1 MDVETNNTIYWI
13 DKKAHN
19 LPINDRI
26 SRYIKSGSSQIARVT
41 LEQWR
46 ALVAV
51 VDAGSY
57 AAAADQLHKSQ
68 SSVTHAVQRITE
80 QLDVEVFRREG
91 RRSVLT
97 ESGEVLVRR
106 ARHLLD
112 EARRLERLAGA
123 LAAGEPAELRLAVEI
138 IYPTWQLLEVLAAF
152 GNEYPD
158 TRIELYESV
167 LGGTQELI
175 ERGDVDLAI
184 GSRVPPGFVGER
196 LMDMDFV
203 CCAAPSHPL
212 HQLGRDVTLE
222 DLRRHRHLLVR
233 DTGSRR
239 RSGVRRLEAEQRWT
253 VSHKATSIR
262 AACMGLG
269 FAWFAAS
276 NIRDELERGQLVPV
290 PLGPAGLRSAALFM
304 IHPDP
309 DAASSS
315 LRELMALFTERAR
328 LT

>member
-1 MDVETNNTIYWI
+1 MKI
-13 DKKAHN
+13 DNA
-19 LPINDRI
+19 
-26 SRYIKSGSSQIARVT
+26 QAARVT
-41 LEQWR
+41 LDQWR

-57 AAAADQLHKSQ
+57 AAAAEKLHKSQ

-91 RRSVLT
+91 RRSALT
-97 ESGEVLVRR
+97 EVGQVLVRR
-106 ARHLLD
+106 ARPLLD
-112 EARRLERLAGA
+112 EAGRLERLAGA

-138 IYPTWQLLEVLAAF
+138 IYPTWQLLELLAAF
-152 GNEYPD
+152 GQAHPD

-184 GSRVPPGFVGER
+184 GSRVPPGFAGER

-212 HQLGRDVTLE
+212 HRLGRDVTMD

-262 AACMGLG
+262 AACLGLG

-276 NIRDELERGQLVPV
+276 NIRDELEQGELVPL
-290 PLGPAGLRSAALFM
+290 PLGPTGARTGALFM

-309 DAASSS
+309 DAAPRSV
-315 LRELMALFTERAR
+315 RELMDLFRDRSPAISR
-328 LT
+328 QP